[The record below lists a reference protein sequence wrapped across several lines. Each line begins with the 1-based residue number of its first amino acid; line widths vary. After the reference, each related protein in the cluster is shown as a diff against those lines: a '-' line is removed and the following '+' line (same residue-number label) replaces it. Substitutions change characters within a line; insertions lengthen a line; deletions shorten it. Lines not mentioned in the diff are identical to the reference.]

1 MQMDDEPKDKDNGDE
16 NNQPIIPNVTTSV
29 SQQGDT
35 DIKNDADDEN
45 ITESDDN
52 EVDNDENNNIV
63 ITDPKL
69 DTDMVK
75 DDFIVPE
82 LSPDELEQ
90 SKLKLERLDVRDGQA
105 TTVDYTSNND
115 NIYLLKPLVSFPK
128 EGDPRGMI
136 TNAID
141 WPFNKV
147 CYIIF

>member
-1 MQMDDEPKDKDNGDE
+1 MDDKPKDKDNGDE
-16 NNQPIIPNVTTSV
+16 NNQLINPNITTSV

-35 DIKNDADDEN
+35 DIKNDDDDDDN
-45 ITESDDN
+45 ITESDEN
-52 EVDNDENNNIV
+52 EEDNDENNNIS

-75 DDFIVPE
+75 DDFIVPD
-82 LSPDELEQ
+82 LSPDAMEQ
-90 SKLKLERLDVRDGQA
+90 LKLKLERLDVRDGRA

-141 WPFNKV
+141 WPFSKV